1 MESKRRSSTPKSLPK
16 QNSHS
21 KSKQKKSASPA
32 LRDCKP
38 KMILEPHQ
46 LAAPNK
52 KKTEK
57 QLVKKKI

>member
-1 MESKRRSSTPKSLPK
+1 MDSKRRISTPKSPYK

-32 LRDCKP
+32 VRDSKQ
-38 KMILEPHQ
+38 KMVLDPHQ
-46 LAAPNK
+46 LAAPIK